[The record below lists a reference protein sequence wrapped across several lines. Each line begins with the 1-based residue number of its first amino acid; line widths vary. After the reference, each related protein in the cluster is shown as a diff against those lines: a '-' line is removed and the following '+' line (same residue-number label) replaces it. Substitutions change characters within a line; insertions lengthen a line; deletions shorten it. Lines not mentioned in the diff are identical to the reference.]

1 MAGVVR
7 YEQQREGGHRGYPGI
22 PVTTGWRAVHLPPT
36 GGGEI
41 YDIKSAIS
49 AENGTR
55 LELLCEK
62 GVKQ

>member
-1 MAGVVR
+1 MR
-7 YEQQREGGHRGYPGI
+7 RYPGI
-22 PVTTGWRAVHLPPT
+22 PVSTGWRAVHLPPT
-36 GGGEI
+36 GNGEI